1 MARSKIANPKSKIQ
15 NLSHSNLRTHVIG
28 AKIVVRK
35 RAASTMDL
43 AAEYAS
49 RGFPEGTVVFA
60 LEQTAGR
67 GRFGARWW
75 SPPGA
80 SLLFSVALWP
90 RAAQGTPALLT
101 LAGAV
106 SVAEVLRRSYR
117 MDARIRWPNDVVV
130 DGRKIAGVLVE
141 TRRTSRLHPTV
152 VLGVGL
158 NLNVKRREI
167 PPDLARTATSVLVET
182 GAAAD
187 PTAAARS
194 LLRCLDRWYK
204 RLLEKGPGPLI
215 KRWRRLSSTLGKRVV
230 LDEKGRIWRGRVT
243 GITAAGQ
250 LAVKLDSGAQH
261 LFRAERTRLVS
272 ER

>member
-1 MARSKIANPKSKIQ
+1 
-15 NLSHSNLRTHVIG
+15 
-28 AKIVVRK
+28 
-35 RAASTMDL
+35 MDL

-49 RGFPEGTVVFA
+49 RGFPEGTVIFA

-80 SLLFSVALWP
+80 CLLFSVALWP
-90 RAAQGTPALLT
+90 RAAQGAPALLT

-130 DGRKIAGVLVE
+130 GGRKIAGILVE
-141 TRRTSRLHPTV
+141 TRRSSRLHPTAI
-152 VLGVGL
+152 LGVGL

-167 PPDLARTATSVLVET
+167 PPELARTTTSVLAET

-187 PTAAARS
+187 ATAAARS
-194 LLRCLDRWYK
+194 LLRCLDRWYE
-204 RLLEKGPGPLI
+204 RLRAKGPGPLI
-215 KRWRRLSSTLGKRVV
+215 RRWRRLSSTLGKRVV
-230 LDEKGRIWRGRVT
+230 LDEKGRIRRGLVT

-250 LAVKLDSGAQH
+250 LAVRLDSGAQH